1 MAIGEEIH
9 AKEIQMGKEVK
20 LSLFADNMILYIE
33 KPKDTAKKLLHL
45 ISESFSLYN

>member
-1 MAIGEEIH
+1 MAIGEEID

-33 KPKDTAKKLLHL
+33 KPKDTAKNLLHL
-45 ISESFSLYN
+45 ISGSFSLHN